1 MEKKVAEAR
10 KESADKAE
18 ADAKEKRRERIETRR
33 FWITVIIAAVAALA
47 SVGNA
52 LLLLLRG

>member
-1 MEKKVAEAR
+1 MDKIVAEAA
-10 KESADKAE
+10 KANAEKAE
-18 ADAKEKRRERIETRR
+18 AEAKEKRRERIETRR